1 MQVVGIFSRW
11 CMSHIFCCQLTNKVV
26 IGSLHVVFYSCS
38 LYIGM
43 LRTSKWFILI
53 VIIQQRLWIINL
65 RWLWRPL
72 QIIAV
77 HHCQPCIL
85 CHAKHITQMNHIKR
99 QQQNLHGNKNTKI
112 CILYKSGSG
121 FQKNTAQ
128 ETVTT
133 KIITKINNS
142 ENLY

>member
-1 MQVVGIFSRW
+1 
-11 CMSHIFCCQLTNKVV
+11 
-26 IGSLHVVFYSCS
+26 
-38 LYIGM
+38 
-43 LRTSKWFILI
+43 
-53 VIIQQRLWIINL
+53 
-65 RWLWRPL
+65 
-72 QIIAV
+72 
-77 HHCQPCIL
+77 
-85 CHAKHITQMNHIKR
+85 MNHIKR